1 MTRYI
6 VQRLL
11 LLPFLLVVYSFVIF
25 AIMQA
30 PPGDFLTTYVA
41 TEFGKQ
47 GVRCNAI
54 SPGFI
59 LIPEKPGRDA
69 VTATMLR
76 HTLTPRVGVPD
87 DIAAL
92 VVFLASDESAF
103 ITGQN
108 ISVDG
113 GLRAHQ
119 PYVADFRGD

>member
-1 MTRYI
+1 
-6 VQRLL
+6 
-11 LLPFLLVVYSFVIF
+11 VINT
-25 AIMQA
+25 ASGSA
-30 PPGDFLTTYVA
+30 LAGDLGHPAYGASKSALITLTTYVA